1 MSIELVIL
9 SNHLILCHSLL
20 LLPSIFP
27 SIRVFSNELAFC
39 IRWPKYWSFSI
50 SPCRE
55 YSGLICFRIDRFD
68 LLAVRLLQHHNSK
81 ASVLHWCD
89 RWHYLIFECWTS
101 LSFLHMYLPYVL
113 LRASLV
119 AQLVKNPPAMQQ
131 TPDWF
136 LGQEDLLEKG
146 KATQT
151 PVFLGFLGGS
161 ASKESA
167 CNLGDLGSI
176 PGLERSPGEGKGYPF
191 QYSGLENSMNYTHEV
206 AESDMTEQLSFS
218 LFICSV
224 RFIPILFG
232 C

>member
-1 MSIELVIL
+1 MWFVVVQSLSHVWLFATLWTVAYQASLSFTISQSLLKFMSTELVIL

-27 SIRVFSNELAFC
+27 SIRVFSNELALR

-50 SPCRE
+50 SPCLE
-55 YSGLICFRIDRFD
+55 YSGLICFRIDQFD
-68 LLAVRLLQHHNSK
+68 LLAVCLLQHHNSK

-119 AQLVKNPPAMQQ
+119 AQLVKNLPAMQK
-131 TPDWF
+131 TPVWF

-146 KATQT
+146 KAIH
-151 PVFLGFLGGS
+151 S
-161 ASKESA
+161 
-167 CNLGDLGSI
+167 SI
-176 PGLERSPGEGKGYPF
+176 L
-191 QYSGLENSMNYTHEV
+191 
-206 AESDMTEQLSFS
+206 A
-218 LFICSV
+218 
-224 RFIPILFG
+224 
-232 C
+232 